1 VVNHAQDLHQSV
13 IGVQLMFLARE
24 NKSLLFWLSVL
35 GKKSAMK
42 IDYLYFYSL
51 FLFCFIPVTVHQQQK
66 LSMKSN
72 LTCKKG
78 RYQQIIKTAQ
88 LYLFIFFI
96 LVQIKVI
103 WKYATF
109 YKTHNTK
116 LLLFKFFP
124 TTRLI
129 GPPCIF
135 DFGHFFLPTR
145 YSNFMLIREFRVGF
159 PTGRDSATFR
169 DKGTEVS

>member
-1 VVNHAQDLHQSV
+1 MHKLKKAQSTCPVVNHAQDLHQSV

-35 GKKSAMK
+35 VKNSAMK

-88 LYLFIFFI
+88 LYLLTFFTCTNKGHMKI
-96 LVQIKVI
+96 CYFLQ
-103 WKYATF
+103 TSQ
-109 YKTHNTK
+109 
-116 LLLFKFFP
+116 FKFN
-124 TTRLI
+124 I
-129 GPPCIF
+129 IQIQMSE
-135 DFGHFFLPTR
+135 H
-145 YSNFMLIREFRVGF
+145 E
-159 PTGRDSATFR
+159 
-169 DKGTEVS
+169 